1 MSETKTFADTLKELE
16 AIVAELERGGVDL
29 DKTLT
34 MFEQGTELLKQC
46 KTHLEEAEGKI
57 RELSLDETSDFCEAQ
72 TTSAVAEKNTENN

>member
-1 MSETKTFADTLKELE
+1 MNQRGDKMSETKTFAETLKELE

-46 KTHLEEAEGKI
+46 KNHLEEAEGKI
-57 RELSLDETSDFCEAQ
+57 RELSLDGNES
-72 TTSAVAEKNTENN
+72 